1 MGNDFE
7 MNTIPVQKK
16 NTEVVY
22 ADIIIKCL
30 LLIAWPVGAFLF
42 ALLRPG
48 SRSSYVVYFI
58 FGLLFAWNMEF
69 QGGLPYDYDIVH
81 IIERFENQRHMTS
94 AELGRLIESFFDGT
108 AEEKD
113 LYNIFINW
121 ITQQFSSSYHT
132 MYVIAGIPYLLLML
146 GSLHTITSSPKF
158 KAGLSGLIVMF
169 LFILPKDIFSLQ
181 NFRFATATWMAIYSL
196 IFYFKTKKVKYAIL
210 LLITPLIHSS
220 FFFLDAIFLLYLIL
234 TKYKFTHRLII
245 ILFYCSIPFAFLD
258 SSYLHFF
265 DVSILP
271 LYLQEWASYYITPEA
286 VEAFGTFNLTTSR
299 LYLICN
305 IGKIVLYALGGILMI
320 KEQKR
325 TSETGNMPKLLLF
338 YLIFAAITNYC
349 QFIPVLGFRFWD
361 VSRIF
366 FIYVWFVA
374 MYPRRNWLLLALI
387 CASSYD
393 ILYVDISRYTHIIDP
408 EFYISSLPALI
419 EKYLYLI

>member
-1 MGNDFE
+1 

-22 ADIIIKCL
+22 ADLIIKCL

-69 QGGLPYDYDIVH
+69 QGGSYFDILH
-81 IIERFENQRHMTS
+81 IIERFESQKHMTS
-94 AELGRLIESFFDGT
+94 AELGRLVESFFDGT

-158 KAGLSGLIVMF
+158 KAGLSGLLVMF
-169 LFILPKDIFSLQ
+169 LFILPKDIFALQ

-196 IFYFKTKKVKYAIL
+196 IYYFRTREAKYAVL
-210 LLITPLIHSS
+210 LLITPLVHSS
-220 FFFLDAIFLLYLIL
+220 FFFLDAVFLLYLIL
-234 TKYKFTHRLII
+234 TKYKFTHKLVI
-245 ILFYCSIPFAFLD
+245 ILYFCSIPFAFLD
-258 SSYLHFF
+258 SSYLHLL

-271 LYLQEWASYYITPEA
+271 VYLQDWASGYLSDNA
-286 VEAFGTFNLTTSR
+286 AEAFGTFNLSSSR
-299 LYLICN
+299 LYLYCTV
-305 IGKIVLYALGGILMI
+305 GKIIAFSVGGILLI
-320 KEQKR
+320 KILKR
-325 TSETGNMPKLLLF
+325 PEICDNTRKLLLF
-338 YLIFAAITNYC
+338 YLLFAAITYYC
-349 QFIPVLGFRFWD
+349 QFIPVLGSRFWD
-361 VSRIF
+361 ISRIF

-374 MYPRRNWLLLALI
+374 IFPHKNWFLFI
-387 CASSYD
+387 
-393 ILYVDISRYTHIIDP
+393 ILCTCSFEIFYAGIDHYTRIIDP

-419 EKYLYLI
+419 EKYLYLQ

>member
-1 MGNDFE
+1 

-69 QGGLPYDYDIVH
+69 QGGMYFDIIH
-81 IIERFENQRHMTS
+81 IVERFESQKHMTS
-94 AELGRLIESFFDGT
+94 AELGRLVESFFNGT

-146 GSLHTITSSPKF
+146 GSLHTITSAPKF
-158 KAGLSGLIVMF
+158 KAGFSGLLVML
-169 LFILPKDIFSLQ
+169 LFILPKDIFYLQ

-196 IFYFKTKKVKYAIL
+196 IYYFRTREARYAVL
-210 LLITPLIHSS
+210 LLITPLVHSS

-234 TKYKFTHRLII
+234 TKYKFTHKLVI
-245 ILFYCSIPFAFLD
+245 ILYFCSIPFAFLD
-258 SSYLHFF
+258 SSYLHLL

-271 LYLQEWASYYITPEA
+271 VYLQDWASGYLSDSA
-286 VEAFGTFNLTTSR
+286 AEAFGTFSLSSSR
-299 LYLICN
+299 MYLFCT
-305 IGKIVLYALGGILMI
+305 IGKIIAFIIGGIMLI
-320 KEQKR
+320 KVRKDVTYESVQK
-325 TSETGNMPKLLLF
+325 LIIF
-338 YLIFAAITNYC
+338 YLLFAAITYFC
-349 QFIPVLGFRFWD
+349 QFIPVLGSRFWD
-361 VSRIF
+361 ISRIL
-366 FIYVWFVA
+366 FIYVWFVV
-374 MYPRRNWLLLALI
+374 MYPRRNWFLFI
-387 CASSYD
+387 
-393 ILYVDISRYTHIIDP
+393 ILCTCSFEIFYAGIDHYTRIIDP

-419 EKYLYLI
+419 EKYLYLQ